1 MSTKSQFKIPPVI
14 LQALTGW
21 LAGAVGSILMGVV
34 WPIAFPA
41 IVRLDH
47 YYGVGPSVPSL
58 VWLGFLI
65 SSPFTLVAGI
75 VGGRLIREGGR
86 TEQLVAAAI
95 LGLLV
100 AIPFTGCSFWVFTG
114 W

>member
-1 MSTKSQFKIPPVI
+1 
-14 LQALTGW
+14 
-21 LAGAVGSILMGVV
+21 MGVIWTV
-34 WPIAFPA
+34 AFPA

-47 YYGVGPSVPSL
+47 YYGTGPSVPSL
-58 VWLGFLI
+58 IVLGFLV

-86 TEQLVAAAI
+86 TEQLVAALV
-95 LGLLV
+95 LGFLAAL
-100 AIPFTGCSFWVFTG
+100 PFAGCSFWVFTG